1 MKFSQ
6 PSTGNGF
13 LTSLICKIK
22 RLKKGRI
29 TSDIMNRTSV
39 WLDNLKGSYGVNI
52 SVEKQK
58 GDGLND
64 RRQVSIKDDK

>member
-1 MKFSQ
+1 
-6 PSTGNGF
+6 
-13 LTSLICKIK
+13 
-22 RLKKGRI
+22 
-29 TSDIMNRTSV
+29 MNRTSV